1 MAGELRESSVALPE
15 TWPTVEQVAVNGTT
29 LYYRLDTPAPLRD
42 EAGRYRR
49 DERGRIALEAF
60 MALPLATVYGRLAVY
75 LESVSV
81 GDPAVEPDQA
91 RLRTAFGEIVEFVER
106 FGPLGIGW
114 SRTYRAENAEADRL
128 AIENG
133 QLRWRVQASADPP
146 QRAVSPLLAPGRS
159 PIWLVVFPE
168 IGLSPFGEVRQV
180 RSFPELAW
188 EARVRLEDNLIAH
201 DRLGTIDDGPLSR
214 TRAVIQE
221 TLDLAHALAG
231 RNPHVI
237 RDALDHFSRAD
248 RLFWVGSEPY
258 DSMAPNWARAVRGM
272 VPEDGLW
279 QPFKAH
285 RGQVDWETLGWSV
298 LAQHLSRVL
307 TWGAL
312 RVGLRGHRPQLG
324 WRVGSLVEVMYLQLL
339 EHVTQHPDFGIGQC
353 DYCGAPI
360 LRVRRQQRWHT
371 GCAPAGRQRES
382 RATRKARLTTPP
394 AP

>member
-1 MAGELRESSVALPE
+1 MAREFRESTVALPE
-15 TWPTVEQVAVNGTT
+15 TWPTVEEVAVNGTT

-49 DERGRIALEAF
+49 DERGRIAIEAF
-60 MALPLATVYGRLAVY
+60 MALPLSTMYGRLAAY
-75 LESVSV
+75 LESVSP
-81 GDPAVEPDQA
+81 GDSAAQPDPA
-91 RLRTAFGEIVEFVER
+91 RLKSAFAELVEFVER

-114 SRTYRAENAEADRL
+114 SRTYRAENVEADRL

-133 QLRWRVQASADPP
+133 QLRWQVQASADLP
-146 QRAVSPLLAPGRS
+146 QRAVSPLLARGRS

-168 IGLSPFGEVRQV
+168 LGLAPFGEVRQA

-214 TRAVIQE
+214 TRAVMQE
-221 TLDLAHALAG
+221 ALDLVHALAG
-231 RNPHVI
+231 PNPHVI
-237 RDALDHFSRAD
+237 RDAIERFSRAD
-248 RLFWVGSEPY
+248 RIFWVGSEPV
-258 DSMAPNWARAVRGM
+258 DSTALNWRLAVRGM

-279 QPFKAH
+279 RPFKAH
-285 RGQVDWETLGWSV
+285 RGQVDWETLGWSI
-298 LAQHLSRVL
+298 LAQHLSRML
-307 TWGAL
+307 TWGSL

-353 DYCGAPI
+353 AYCGAPI

-382 RATRKARLTTPP
+382 RASRKARHAVEPDQ
-394 AP
+394 